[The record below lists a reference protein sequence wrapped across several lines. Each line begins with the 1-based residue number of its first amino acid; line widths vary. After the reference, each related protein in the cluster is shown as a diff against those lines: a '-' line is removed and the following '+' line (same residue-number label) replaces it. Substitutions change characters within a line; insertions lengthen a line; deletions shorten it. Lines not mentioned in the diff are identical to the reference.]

1 MSLHLAAVLRKLVLL
16 GVVTVLASGCAMQ
29 KHFKS
34 DSPKQLAELE
44 NISRKQLKDAKQAE
58 LNKIRL
64 DALRD
69 IAMSLGARSG
79 LAWRVGQINESLKGK
94 AEYLNQV
101 FNFNA
106 LIMEENVLPPVL
118 VESRGAMNIETPS
131 SIRLADTNYRIVK
144 QARFISTPP
153 VWRDYL
159 IMKAI
164 TPEQPDPSLLPKT
177 REERRVWKEYTR
189 YGWGKGVQQANRIYS
204 ENLSR
209 LKRDYQGM
217 IRYRTLLAQN
227 MVSPPQ
233 VAKRDL
239 GITGGG
245 DELAVNDRVFTIK
258 ALPAL
263 KADSKQ
269 WHPKVTH

>member
-1 MSLHLAAVLRKLVLL
+1 MNCRLASIMSKLALLGMLTVLLNGCVVSRHFSEQGPKELAAI
-16 GVVTVLASGCAMQ
+16 
-29 KHFKS
+29 
-34 DSPKQLAELE
+34 E
-44 NISRKQLKDAKQAE
+44 NISHKGLQNAKKAE
-58 LNKIRL
+58 LNKMRL

-69 IAMSLGARSG
+69 VAMSLGARSG
-79 LAWRVGQINESLKGK
+79 LAWRVGQINESLKGR
-94 AEYLNQV
+94 ENYLNQV
-101 FNFNA
+101 FNFRA
-106 LIMEENVLPPVL
+106 LIVEDNVLPPVL
-118 VESRGAMNIETPS
+118 VESRDSMNIETPN
-131 SIRLADTNYRIVK
+131 SIRLADTSYRIVK

-159 IMKAI
+159 IIREMA
-164 TPEQPDPSLLPKT
+164 PDQPDPSLLPKNK
-177 REERRVWKEYTR
+177 EERKIWKEYTR
-189 YGWGKGVQQANRIYS
+189 IGWGKGIHQANRIY
-204 ENLSR
+204 EANLSR

-269 WHPKVTH
+269 WHPKIMH